1 MPASR
6 ESVSSNRGR
15 SGRPEHVLLVS
26 PSWLGDSLM
35 AMPALFALRRKAAH
49 LHVTVLAKP
58 AVLPVWGLCPAVND
72 LIELRT
78 GWRGMRAA
86 IHSVASCGCDF
97 AYVIPNSFRSAWIP
111 FRAGIPGRRGF
122 PGHCR
127 RWLLTEAVRSPA
139 GGGLHQ
145 SIEMFHLLGVEPED
159 APAEPLLSVPE
170 MERQA
175 IVDRFSLGTVN
186 RGSLFLAG
194 LFPGAARGPAKCW
207 PMERFAELGKRLVG
221 QCGCRVVLFGSAGD
235 TDACE
240 AVANRIGQGVVNL
253 AGRTGIQELVTLLS
267 LCRVVVAN
275 DSGGMHLAA
284 AAGTRVVALYGI
296 TDPVVTGPMG
306 KGHVVLMSQGVERS
320 RDIPR
325 RSAAARASLE
335 ALSVDSVFDAAARLL
350 AGTGWKQA
358 ALSGCG

>member
-1 MPASR
+1 MS
-6 ESVSSNRGR
+6 
-15 SGRPEHVLLVS
+15 
-26 PSWLGDSLM
+26 
-35 AMPALFALRRKAAH
+35 MPALFALKRRAAR

-86 IHSVASCGCDF
+86 IHAVASCGCDF

-111 FRAGIPGRRGF
+111 FQARIAGRRGF

-127 RWLLTEAVRSPA
+127 RWLLTEAVRCPA
-139 GGGLHQ
+139 GRRFHQ

-159 APAEPLLSVPE
+159 APPAPLLSVPE
-170 MERQA
+170 MERRA
-175 IVDRFSLGTVN
+175 IVDRFSLGVVD
-186 RGSLFLAG
+186 RDRLSLAG

-207 PMERFAELGKRLVG
+207 PADRFAELGRRLTG
-221 QCGCRVVLFGSAGD
+221 ERGCRVVLFGSEAD
-235 TDACE
+235 VAACE
-240 AVANRIGQGVVNL
+240 AIANRIGQGVVNL

-284 AAGTRVVALYGI
+284 AAGTRVVALYGV

-306 KGHVVLMSQGVERS
+306 QGHVILMAQGVERR
-320 RDIPR
+320 RDIAR
-325 RSAAARASLE
+325 DSTIARAALE
-335 ALSVDSVFDAAARLL
+335 SISVDTVFDAASRLL
-350 AGTGWKQA
+350 AGTDVKQA
-358 ALSGCG
+358 APTVAG

>member
-6 ESVSSNRGR
+6 ESASSNRGR
-15 SGRPEHVLLVS
+15 SGRSEHVLVVS

-35 AMPALFALRRKAAH
+35 AMPAIHALKSKAAK

-58 AVLPVWGLCPAVND
+58 AVFPVWGLCPAVND
-72 LIELRT
+72 VIACRT

-86 IHSVASCGCDF
+86 IQAVAACGCDF

-127 RWLLTEAVRSPA
+127 RWLLTEAVRPRA
-139 GGGLHQ
+139 GRGLHQ

-159 APAEPLLSVPE
+159 APSVPLLSVPE

-175 IVDRFSLGTVN
+175 ITDRFSLGVVDRN
-186 RGSLFLAG
+186 SLSLAG

-207 PMERFAELGKRLVG
+207 PADRFAELGRRLVG

-235 TDACE
+235 VNACE
-240 AVANRIGQGVVNL
+240 AVAGRIGQGVVNL

-320 RDIPR
+320 RDVPR
-325 RSAAARASLE
+325 HSAAARASLE
-335 ALSVDSVFDAAARLL
+335 AISVDTVFDAASRLL
-350 AGTGWKQA
+350 TGAK
-358 ALSGCG
+358 G